1 MKVKLALAL
10 ELTTDQLRSV
20 PAALPTAHPDPDP
33 NQPPLFPPPTP
44 TPHLRILPTD
54 APPQQEGV
62 Q

>member
-20 PAALPTAHPDPDP
+20 LAALPAAALPADHPD
-33 NQPPLFPPPTP
+33 QPPLFPPPQP
-44 TPHLRILPTD
+44 RILPTD
-54 APPQQEGV
+54 PPQQEGV